1 MTKISIKKI
10 SPVFQ
15 KKENIEKKDLLI
27 ENALKIKIDR
37 WKIRIYFCEN
47 VFLKFTKIKRSW
59 LSLVK
64 INDYLGL

>member
-1 MTKISIKKI
+1 MTKVSIKKI

-37 WKIRIYFCEN
+37 
-47 VFLKFTKIKRSW
+47 
-59 LSLVK
+59 
-64 INDYLGL
+64 